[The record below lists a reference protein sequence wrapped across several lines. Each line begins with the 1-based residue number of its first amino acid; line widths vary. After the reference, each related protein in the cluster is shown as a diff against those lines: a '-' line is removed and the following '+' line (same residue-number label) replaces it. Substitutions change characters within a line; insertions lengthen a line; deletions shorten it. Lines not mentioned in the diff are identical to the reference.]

1 MRRKVVL
8 PFLSGR
14 WISSWN
20 DGSDG
25 YEWKSR
31 ALAEKRSLAL
41 EYLGD
46 VSKRVQIHDAIRLK
60 ADVNRKAI
68 EDTVIPNFFNSS
80 DENQDDDIDR
90 IGEIDYYSLLNMV
103 EGEIDPDSL
112 QHLSSSDASLLRNE
126 FLEEDDSSEAKLL
139 SKWINYRRDTADYQ
153 SYASVPEEER
163 TEWSA
168 WYLRNVRAT
177 PSNDE

>member
-1 MRRKVVL
+1 MRRRLIL

-20 DGSDG
+20 DGSEG

-60 ADVNRKAI
+60 ADVNRRAI
-68 EDTVIPNFFNSS
+68 ENTVVPNFFNAI
-80 DENQDDDIDR
+80 DESPNDGVDE
-90 IGEIDYYSLLNMV
+90 IGEMDYYSLLNMI

-112 QHLSSSDASLLRNE
+112 QHLSSSDASLLRDE
-126 FLEEDDSSEAKLL
+126 FLEDDDSNEAKLL
-139 SKWINYRRDTADYQ
+139 TKWINYRRDIADYQ
-153 SYASVPEEER
+153 SYAAVPEEER

-168 WYLRNVRAT
+168 WYLRNVRANQ
-177 PSNDE
+177 SNDE